1 MESRIGAWERGI
13 DTPSATYIPTLAGV
27 LGVEPLAL
35 FDVDPAAPSFT
46 VLRMAAGVTL
56 QALSKATGNLLHIAS
71 LVDESDL
78 HLICWLSISPV
89 A

>member
-1 MESRIGAWERGI
+1 MEGRIGAWERGI
-13 DTPSATYIPTLAGV
+13 DTPSATYIPTLARV

-35 FDVDPAAPSFT
+35 FDIDPGRAVFHGVAHGSGSD
-46 VLRMAAGVTL
+46 VAG
-56 QALSKATGNLLHIAS
+56 AIGGNRNLLYIAS
-71 LVDESDL
+71 LVDGADL